1 MEVTM
6 IARQKRKDD
15 NLTFALPFKVEID
28 ILDADAKDTIL
39 PTLLGEVFKA
49 QDALKVANVEKF
61 KSTESIDFYIKFE
74 GHPELDFGTDA
85 VREANPVCKQLYA
98 KMRLRN
104 RAVDRLR
111 FTAIVKQLFEYAS
124 HKVVKQSWNDLIS
137 GLQYQARLERSER
150 KTVSVTPVK
159 ELAAN

>member
-1 MEVTM
+1 
-6 IARQKRKDD
+6 
-15 NLTFALPFKVEID
+15 
-28 ILDADAKDTIL
+28 
-39 PTLLGEVFKA
+39 
-49 QDALKVANVEKF
+49 
-61 KSTESIDFYIKFE
+61 
-74 GHPELDFGTDA
+74 
-85 VREANPVCKQLYA
+85 
-98 KMRLRN
+98 LRN